1 MIICSISTI
10 PGRFNSLLIVLNSI
24 IDQTVKPDL
33 IVITISKY
41 YPRSGKSYPEDDLK
55 QLKNL
60 ESTFSIPVK
69 IIERE
74 KDIGPTVK
82 LISPLGELELCDDD
96 LIIIADDDNVLY
108 KETIRL
114 LVEGYKKYGTAVYGI
129 MGKIGEHIYVHGE
142 KVKSDYQCVELLGGY
157 RGVLYPVKIF
167 KTRQEFLSFV
177 CKFIEENKKKGLI
190 AMHDDE
196 IFSYYAEYENIE
208 RRVVS
213 IPGNGNV
220 LHYHP
225 IQNDDGIFNDNRCY
239 ESLKIVKEVYEGL
252 KRKDSKIF

>member
-10 PGRFNSLLIVLNSI
+10 PGRFNSLLIVLNSL

-167 KTRQEFLSFV
+167 KTRQEFL
-177 CKFIEENKKKGLI
+177 
-190 AMHDDE
+190 
-196 IFSYYAEYENIE
+196 
-208 RRVVS
+208 
-213 IPGNGNV
+213 
-220 LHYHP
+220 
-225 IQNDDGIFNDNRCY
+225 
-239 ESLKIVKEVYEGL
+239 
-252 KRKDSKIF
+252 